1 MYLCR
6 KGLAMLDKLAGTALV
21 VLGLVN
27 AVPSLAAVNPVAVT
41 VDYIDDDLTGSGMEL
56 RENNVKQAQRR
67 HATRLRLLSDG
78 DRAALLRVIDDVPR
92 VIGDRVPECA
102 NDPALAALTIQLIR
116 ALYDGS
122 SLTVEA
128 LAARNMLP
136 PEVVLG
142 KLERLDASGLVRLS
156 PESNR
161 RDARRVLPTPTLQA
175 YGDDILDR
183 LYYAFAQAVNR
194 R

>member
-1 MYLCR
+1 
-6 KGLAMLDKLAGTALV
+6 MLDKLAGTALV

-56 RENNVKQAQRR
+56 RENNVQQAQRR

-92 VIGDRVPECA
+92 VIGDGVPECA

-128 LAARNMLP
+128 ITARSMLP

-161 RDARRVLPTPTLQA
+161 RDARRILPTPTLQA